1 MLNDHFRNVL
11 LILSGE
17 MFFKFLF
24 LVENLVLCQRFIQ
37 DAKAENNKD
46 LDAFYRFFYEGVY
59 STHQKHLKQ

>member
-1 MLNDHFRNVL
+1 
-11 LILSGE
+11 

-59 STHQKHLKQ
+59 STHQKHHKQWKGV